1 MEVQRSRS
9 TKHPGTHTA
18 LARTI
23 RTDRDYREGKTLL
36 GRTMRGPRSFQAAL
50 RAEALLK
57 EIVDYEIR
65 LDAEVGERVEALE
78 PGSGGF
84 RGLHRRWTD
93 LTG

>member
-1 MEVQRSRS
+1 MEVQSSRS

-18 LARTI
+18 LARTM

-36 GRTMRGPRSFQAAL
+36 GRTMRAPRSFQAAL

-57 EIVDYEIR
+57 EIVDYEVR
-65 LDAEVGERVEALE
+65 LDAEFAERAEAVEL
-78 PGSGGF
+78 PSGGF
-84 RGLHRRWTD
+84 RGPHRRWND